1 MNKAFTKED
10 DGEGPDPLGEEP
22 WPLPPGVLNYM
33 TPTGA
38 QALRAELAERVLL
51 LARAQDPGA
60 RREHSRRIR
69 ALERRLRE
77 GQVVEPAAQPT
88 DRVTFGARVRTRD
101 ADDVEHVYHLVGVD
115 EAAPAQGRVSWQ
127 SALARALIGHSVGEV
142 VTVRAPGGAR
152 ELEILAIERVL

>member
-38 QALRAELAERVLL
+38 QALRSELAERVAL
-51 LARAQDPGA
+51 LARTPEPSA
-60 RREHSRRIR
+60 RRDLSRRIR

-77 GQVVEPAAQPT
+77 GRVVEPAAQP
-88 DRVTFGARVRTRD
+88 
-101 ADDVEHVYHLVGVD
+101 
-115 EAAPAQGRVSWQ
+115 
-127 SALARALIGHSVGEV
+127 
-142 VTVRAPGGAR
+142 
-152 ELEILAIERVL
+152 